1 MKHCTVGDILT
12 DEEIERAKELYRQY
26 RGTGQFASKVCAE
39 LIQPNMAR
47 INKNLG
53 QENDAKY
60 LAYAV
65 EYFFLES
72 EQ

>member
-12 DEEIERAKELYRQY
+12 DAEIERAKELYRQY
-26 RGTGQFASKVCAE
+26 KNTGQFASKVCVE
-39 LIQPNMAR
+39 LIEPNMAR
-47 INKNLG
+47 INKQLG

-65 EYFFLES
+65 EYALS
-72 EQ
+72 CTQS